1 MIASHRPRLVGRAS
15 VGGALSAT
23 VALLFSLCTLHNI
36 YAFEQ
41 RQEAP

>member
-1 MIASHRPRLVGRAS
+1 MVIEREQERQCGSSTAVG
-15 VGGALSAT
+15 
-23 VALLFSLCTLHNI
+23 ALLFSVCTLHNI